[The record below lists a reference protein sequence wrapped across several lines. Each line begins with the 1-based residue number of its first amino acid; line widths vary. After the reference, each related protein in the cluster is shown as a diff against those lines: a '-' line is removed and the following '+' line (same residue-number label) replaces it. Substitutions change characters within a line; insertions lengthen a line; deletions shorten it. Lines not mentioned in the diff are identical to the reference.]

1 MKKKEILSL
10 FTLHYSKL
18 TLFRLISVEK
28 LLLRRTFG
36 NLNCSVVNECEEARE
51 SSTFSSFFQKW
62 IKKGR
67 IVIVMVEG
75 WKRGRIST
83 STIWHRI
90 EKKNFSIQ
98 LKKGF
103 MSDWFHFS
111 FNCVM
116 SSSVRR
122 EMEIFS
128 LLSLHNF
135 IFPVGSFAA
144 CQRKTRMWFMKL
156 SSKYPN
162 SFFLSLVQN

>member
-18 TLFRLISVEK
+18 TIFRLISDEK

-51 SSTFSSFFQKW
+51 SSTFSSFFPKW
-62 IKKGR
+62 IKKDR

-90 EKKNFSIQ
+90 EKKKLFNPIKKRFHERLIPFLVQLRDVIIRSSWNGNFLSAVTTQ
-98 LKKGF
+98 LY
-103 MSDWFHFS
+103 FS
-111 FNCVM
+111 FWLFCC
-116 SSSVRR
+116 
-122 EMEIFS
+122 
-128 LLSLHNF
+128 LS
-135 IFPVGSFAA
+135 
-144 CQRKTRMWFMKL
+144 T
-156 SSKYPN
+156 
-162 SFFLSLVQN
+162 